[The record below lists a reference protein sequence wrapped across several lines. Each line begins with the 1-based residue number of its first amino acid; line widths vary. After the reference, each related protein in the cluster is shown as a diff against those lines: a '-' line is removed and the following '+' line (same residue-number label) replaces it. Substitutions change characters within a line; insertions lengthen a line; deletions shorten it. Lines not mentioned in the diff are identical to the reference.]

1 MLHESKYNLNI
12 VSWLK
17 AYSRIKAFVRNNQI
31 DLIYCNGARTAQ
43 LGYYVARSCG
53 LPQIVHVH
61 SAHARRYTY
70 FYRLHH
76 APYVIF
82 VSEANRQRLLE
93 KVSFSGNNLVIYN
106 GVNTEYFSPPIKR
119 ETSIRAKLGIPEEAV
134 VIGQVGS
141 LISRKGG
148 DVLIEAINLLVKQNL
163 PVCLVLV
170 GEGEQ
175 KTNYQSKVKE
185 LGLESKVSFLGHQDN
200 TLQFYQHVF
209 DINVLASR
217 SEAMGLTILE
227 GASCGLPTV
236 GANVE
241 GIPEAIEDSITGFV
255 FEKENA
261 EELAQ
266 KLRLLV
272 SDAARRVTM
281 GVAAR
286 EMIKQ
291 KFSEEQ
297 YVQSITEVISKA
309 IKGV

>member
-1 MLHESKYNLNI
+1 
-12 VSWLK
+12 
-17 AYSRIKAFVRNNQI
+17 
-31 DLIYCNGARTAQ
+31 
-43 LGYYVARSCG
+43 
-53 LPQIVHVH
+53 
-61 SAHARRYTY
+61 
-70 FYRLHH
+70 
-76 APYVIF
+76 
-82 VSEANRQRLLE
+82 
-93 KVSFSGNNLVIYN
+93 
-106 GVNTEYFSPPIKR
+106 
-119 ETSIRAKLGIPEEAV
+119 
-134 VIGQVGS
+134 
-141 LISRKGG
+141 
-148 DVLIEAINLLVKQNL
+148 
-163 PVCLVLV
+163 
-170 GEGEQ
+170 
-175 KTNYQSKVKE
+175 
-185 LGLESKVSFLGHQDN
+185 
-200 TLQFYQHVF
+200 
-209 DINVLASR
+209 
-217 SEAMGLTILE
+217 MGLTILE